1 MSRVRRSGW
10 RGDRWLPGI
19 TGEGVADA
27 GDDVGFVF
35 ADGVDV
41 AADVEAVLGDGL
53 AGESS
58 GDLLLGLGGSQV
70 AFAEVV
76 GGPDPGVGAEGEDI
90 VFVVVEELQQGPAG
104 WLGGGA
110 AWAGVGSDFGEDAPD
125 GAAERADQRV
135 SDGCCDR
142 WQVDVAGVVPG
153 VDQAAQRALG
163 LLGPRRAG

>member
-58 GDLLLGLGGSQV
+58 GGG
-70 AFAEVV
+70 A
-76 GGPDPGVGAEGEDI
+76 GA
-90 VFVVVEELQQGPAG
+90 A
-104 WLGGGA
+104 GGA
-110 AWAGVGSDFGEDAPD
+110 AAAAD
-125 GAAERADQRV
+125 GAA
-135 SDGCCDR
+135 G
-142 WQVDVAGVVPG
+142 AGGDASP
-153 VDQAAQRALG
+153 APALRPIP
-163 LLGPRRAG
+163 LSTRSSSRSLRSSSPSVF